1 MEDVGGREG
10 PAKKESRKRKHLG
23 EGTMAHALPGFL
35 DGSLKET
42 EDGGW
47 RKAVQMR

>member
-10 PAKKESRKRKHLG
+10 PAKKESHKQKHLG
-23 EGTMAHALPGFL
+23 EGTMAYTLPCFP

-42 EDGGW
+42 ENGG
-47 RKAVQMR
+47 